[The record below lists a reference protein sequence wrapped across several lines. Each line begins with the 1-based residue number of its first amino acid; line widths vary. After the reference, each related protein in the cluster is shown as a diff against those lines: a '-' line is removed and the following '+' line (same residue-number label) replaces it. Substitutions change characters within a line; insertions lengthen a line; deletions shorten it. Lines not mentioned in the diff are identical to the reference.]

1 MAQANYEIR
10 RKCPICGSVF
20 QIRAIDAV
28 YCSKQCSDVAYME
41 KPRAFDPRGQVSLTL
56 RDKIRLT
63 LCGQIRMT
71 PENFAFSG
79 GGALVL
85 GIVLTDG

>member
-1 MAQANYEIR
+1 MKKVKITAIR
-10 RKCPICGSVF
+10 KV
-20 QIRAIDAV
+20 Q
-28 YCSKQCSDVAYME
+28 YDVE

-63 LCGQIRMT
+63 LCGQIRLT

-79 GGALVL
+79 AFL
-85 GIVLTDG
+85 

>member
-1 MAQANYEIR
+1 MQIISTREFRSRQKYYFELAE
-10 RKCPICGSVF
+10 KEPVF
-20 QIRAIDAV
+20 VTRPHARPMCISPADE
-28 YCSKQCSDVAYME
+28 DLME

-63 LCGQIRMT
+63 LCGQIRMP

-79 GGALVL
+79 VFL
-85 GIVLTDG
+85 